1 MLLSQLSITNYDA
14 VYFRRE
20 NKIIITIH
28 IIFALIWKSLIFLGM
43 RFNYFENIHVDKIV
57 LLKTGSNDLYLDNL
71 SLYASKTTS
80 MMMFLFGQLVLDVDI
95 RIKHIQYGQIIQ

>member
-1 MLLSQLSITNYDA
+1 
-14 VYFRRE
+14 
-20 NKIIITIH
+20 
-28 IIFALIWKSLIFLGM
+28 M

-80 MMMFLFGQLVLDVDI
+80 MMMFCLTIGF
-95 RIKHIQYGQIIQ
+95 